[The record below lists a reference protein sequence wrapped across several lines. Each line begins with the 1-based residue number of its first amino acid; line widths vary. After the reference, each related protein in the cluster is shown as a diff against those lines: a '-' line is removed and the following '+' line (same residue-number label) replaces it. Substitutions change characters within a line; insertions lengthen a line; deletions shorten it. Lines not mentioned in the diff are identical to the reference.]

1 MPELKKEF
9 LDTGIAKI
17 EFRHFPLDIAAFNA
31 SKVAQCKNDGN
42 SDILESLYANQQ
54 KWVKGSSIQEANKNL
69 QKFLKNEGFS
79 IDFDSCVNNKE
90 IEDFVLNDR
99 IDGSKNFKVSST
111 PTIIINNK
119 KFEKALTYK
128 NLKKALEK
136 EVELKYD
143 LERNVN
149 LVSFRRGKI
158 DISFN
163 EKLNKNFIKNLT
175 EKLLIWTGERWIISL
190 SQEIGQKTLYESRL
204 ENSKNEF
211 LSAKNNKI
219 TKEVMGYFSDAEIS
233 RIEKMDKSD
242 D

>member
-1 MPELKKEF
+1 MKKIIFLLLIFFTTVSNVQAEEIKRITVGNKDAKITIIAFESLTCSHCANFHKNVFPELKKEF

-42 SDILESLYANQQ
+42 SDILESLYANQR

-99 IDGSKNFKVSST
+99 IDGTKNFKVSST

-136 EVELKYD
+136 
-143 LERNVN
+143 
-149 LVSFRRGKI
+149 
-158 DISFN
+158 
-163 EKLNKNFIKNLT
+163 
-175 EKLLIWTGERWIISL
+175 LI
-190 SQEIGQKTLYESRL
+190 
-204 ENSKNEF
+204 
-211 LSAKNNKI
+211 
-219 TKEVMGYFSDAEIS
+219 
-233 RIEKMDKSD
+233 
-242 D
+242 

>member
-1 MPELKKEF
+1 MKKIIFLILIFFTTVLNVQAEEIKRITVGNKDAKITIIAFESLTCSHCANFHKNVLPKLKKEF
-9 LDTGIAKI
+9 LDTGLAKI

-42 SDILESLYANQQ
+42 LNILESLFANQQ

-99 IDGSKNFKVSST
+99 IDGTKKFKVSST

-119 KFEKALTYK
+119 KFEKTLDYK

-136 EVELKYD
+136 
-143 LERNVN
+143 
-149 LVSFRRGKI
+149 
-158 DISFN
+158 
-163 EKLNKNFIKNLT
+163 
-175 EKLLIWTGERWIISL
+175 LI
-190 SQEIGQKTLYESRL
+190 
-204 ENSKNEF
+204 
-211 LSAKNNKI
+211 
-219 TKEVMGYFSDAEIS
+219 
-233 RIEKMDKSD
+233 
-242 D
+242 